1 MASDS
6 DQVNDVAVNPYQEV
20 IAFNVA
26 LHTVFV
32 ISFEHVRLIFC
43 RDWQIVDKQVGYL
56 FKSCHLFR
64 IFGNPFEVF
73 FELACRV

>member
-43 RDWQIVDKQVGYL
+43 RDWQIVDEQVGYR